1 MKKLK
6 NYKVDVELNGTITF
20 EVKAESYEKAQKQ
33 VDDLL
38 GNTSVKEAIEEWNE
52 TMRSSTR
59 ITPYNNL
66 EMEAR

>member
-6 NYKVDVELNGTITF
+6 NYKVNVELNGMITF
-20 EVKAESYEKAQKQ
+20 EVKAESYEKAQEQ

-38 GNTSVKEAIEEWNE
+38 GNTSVKEAIAEWNE

>member
-6 NYKVDVELNGTITF
+6 NYKVNVELNGMITF
-20 EVKAESYEKAQKQ
+20 EVKAESYEKAQEQ

-38 GNTSVKEAIEEWNE
+38 GNTSVKEAIAEWNE
-52 TMRSSTR
+52 TMKSSTR